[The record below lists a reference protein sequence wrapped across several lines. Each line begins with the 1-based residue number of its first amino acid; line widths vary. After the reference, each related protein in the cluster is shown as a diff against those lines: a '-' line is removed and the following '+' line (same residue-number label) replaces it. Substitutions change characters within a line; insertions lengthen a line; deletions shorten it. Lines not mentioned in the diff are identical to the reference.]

1 MLPNVGHFPQAEA
14 PTEVVELIEDF
25 FPTGDRREMDGPQTS
40 FSATAADNAR
50 RANAFRRA
58 MPSR

>member
-1 MLPNVGHFPQAEA
+1 VLPNVGHFPQVEA

-25 FPTGDRREMDGPQTS
+25 VATGDRREMDGPRTS
-40 FSATAADNAR
+40 FSATAADNAG
-50 RANAFRRA
+50 RANAFRCA